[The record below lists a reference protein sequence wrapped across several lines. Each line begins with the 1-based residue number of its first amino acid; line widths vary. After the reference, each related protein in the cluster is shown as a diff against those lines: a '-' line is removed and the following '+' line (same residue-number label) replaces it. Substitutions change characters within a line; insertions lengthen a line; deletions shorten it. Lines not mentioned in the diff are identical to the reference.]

1 MEAGDLF
8 LYTITSVYQF
18 LYALLKS
25 VHFGVCVTQ
34 EMEPVASNLRQLL
47 RSFPHL
53 VQAVHSNIS
62 GPSSNN
68 VLTLIMADGG
78 YFDQLLKDETGY
90 VRGRVGPSP
99 DPDMT
104 DLERERAK
112 QIHRLKT
119 ILEE

>member
-1 MEAGDLF
+1 MEAGDFF

-90 VRGRVGPSP
+90 VRA

-119 ILEE
+119 ILGE